1 MGDVCDAASRNET
14 ASLSE
19 ESEDTV
25 IVSFVI
31 NIGIGEGIE
40 GAAALTCAR
49 DGGDVT
55 PSPHFGNKDDTA
67 WEGGERSIG
76 IGGAAALTCARDG
89 GRMPY
94 LAIDLILMWI
104 TCFMNFV
111 KKPF

>member
-89 GRMPY
+89 GDVTPSPHFGSKDDTAWEGGERS
-94 LAIDLILMWI
+94 I
-104 TCFMNFV
+104 V
-111 KKPF
+111 G